1 MKKEGKKATQSSRP
15 LRSSFA
21 SLRLCVKSSL
31 ALLLSALTIVGQQQ
45 ELPRFQVSTNL
56 VLIDVRVRD
65 GQGRPIR
72 GLSRD
77 DFTILE
83 EGVAQSISVF
93 QEVWLPL
100 SVTETTQPEAAAES
114 GPTSPSSAPDAGAPA
129 PDKRL
134 LILLFNY
141 ASGLQDT
148 HMMEEAARQFLDSQ
162 FTPDD
167 AAAVLIFNNG
177 LQMLTDFTSD
187 RAVLSRALSRLD
199 SSANPEID
207 LSLPDEDSEEESE
220 EGESLVDES
229 EFALFETN
237 QQLSAIQSIAD
248 AFRDVTGR
256 KALIYFSPGL
266 TSRGVENDQEMR
278 WTTDLC
284 NRANISVYSV
294 DSRGLVAPS
303 PGGGAQRAGGRGT
316 SIFTGRSS
324 LNQLASLV
332 SSQDGLITL
341 SEDTGGVALID
352 DNDLSKI
359 FRQAQQDASH
369 YYLVGYHRPQP
380 PRDGRFRTIE
390 VQLAG
395 SVEGLR
401 VDYRRGYYAD
411 KSYRALSRSEKEF
424 ELLQTVLE
432 ERQRSDFPLQMSS
445 EFFPAAG
452 GRYQVPVLLAF
463 DRSQLAVGKE
473 ADLLNLEVIIL
484 ARDPQDRTRAA
495 VRDQVEIRR
504 RGREDDPETRF
515 VYQNLLLLDPGSYR
529 LTAYLRDN
537 RSGRMA
543 RAEDS
548 TRLLPPGSVRT
559 SSLVLAG
566 AWRKPD
572 SMTGYRVRS
581 GKHVTMLENPLQVAG
596 RLLVPRVGASF
607 RPGESIYLHAR
618 ISAQQ
623 DTPSGRY
630 QIVLL
635 DAGLQQVFESG
646 WKPLAVEEGQSSS
659 VNARLPLDPLAEGH
673 YRVLLAVRLQG
684 HQEQILS
691 RGFQIIPAPQSP

>member
-1 MKKEGKKATQSSRP
+1 M
-15 LRSSFA
+15 
-21 SLRLCVKSSL
+21 
-31 ALLLSALTIVGQQQ
+31 LLPVLTVFGQEQ
-45 ELPRFQVSTNL
+45 EIPRFQVSTNL
-56 VLIDVRVRD
+56 VLIDVRIRD
-65 GQGRPIR
+65 GQGRPVR

-100 SVTETTQPEAAAES
+100 SVTETTQPEAAAKS
-114 GPTSPSSAPDAGAPA
+114 GPTTLNSAPDAAAPA

-141 ASGLQDT
+141 ASAGLQDT
-148 HMMEEAARQFLDSQ
+148 HMMEEAARKFLDSQ

-167 AAAVLIFNNG
+167 AAAVLVFNNG

-187 RAVLSRALSRLD
+187 RAVLSRAINGLD

-207 LSLPDEDSEEESE
+207 FSLPDEDSEEESE
-220 EGESLVDES
+220 EGEFLADES

-237 QQLSAIQSIAD
+237 RQLSAIQSIAD

-294 DSRGLVAPS
+294 DTRGLVALS

-380 PRDGRFRTIE
+380 PRDGRFRKIE
-390 VQLAG
+390 VRLAG
-395 SVEGLR
+395 STEGLR

-411 KSYRALSRSEKEF
+411 KPYRALSRSEKEF

-432 ERQRSDFPLQMSS
+432 ERPRSDFPLQMSS

-463 DRSQLAVGKE
+463 DRSQLAVWAA
-473 ADLLNLEVIIL
+473 ADLLNLEVVIL
-484 ARDPQDRTRAA
+484 ARGPQDRTRAA

-537 RSGRMA
+537 RTGRMA
-543 RAEDS
+543 RADH
-548 TRLLPPGSVRT
+548 RLELPPDGLLRT

-566 AWRKPD
+566 SWRKPG
-572 SMTGYRVRS
+572 SPAGYRVRS
-581 GKHVTMLENPLQVAG
+581 GKHVTMIENPLQVAG
-596 RLLVPRVGASF
+596 RLLIPRVGAVF
-607 RPGESIYLHAR
+607 RPGESLYLHAR
-618 ISAQQ
+618 ISVQAAQP
-623 DTPSGRY
+623 DAPSGQY
-630 QIVLL
+630 QIF
-635 DAGLQQVFESG
+635 LQDEDLEQIFESG
-646 WKPLAVEEGQSSS
+646 WKPLSAEKGQPLS
-659 VNARLPLDPLAEGH
+659 VNARLPLDTLGEGH
-673 YRVLLAVRLQG
+673 YRVWVEVRLPG
-684 HQEQILS
+684 YKEQVLT
-691 RGFQIIPAPQSP
+691 RNFQVHGR